1 MENKVNVPIISLR
14 TFLETFDFT
23 YVHNENG
30 NITLT
35 DTQGGN
41 FDNIET
47 EEFSDVKA
55 VVERLDKFYHDYIY
69 TDLCNE
75 FDYKG
80 REDYTDILEWL
91 NTKEDKTFLAHH
103 IALVECI
110 TNPDNVVDLLSCDHK
125 ELATLL
131 GQVIDER
138 ETYMKDLNNP
148 SLWYVDRLYEDVDNE
163 LAKRLLHKEKTKH
176 EEPDKVISLHK
187 PKKR

>member
-110 TNPDNVVDLLSCDHK
+110 TDTNKVVDLLNYDNK

-148 SLWYVDRLYEDVDNE
+148 RLWYVDRLYEDVDNE
-163 LAKRLLHKEKTKH
+163 LAKRLLHKEKTKY